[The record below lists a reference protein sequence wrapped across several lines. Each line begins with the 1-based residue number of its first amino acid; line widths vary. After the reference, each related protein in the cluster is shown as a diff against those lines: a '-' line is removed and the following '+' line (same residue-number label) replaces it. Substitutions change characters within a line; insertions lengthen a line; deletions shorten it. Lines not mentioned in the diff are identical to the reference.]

1 MDAGSGGMR
10 ALRRFAQRSAQAER
24 CALCNVELP
33 LKHFHLLELASRRL
47 VCGCQACAVLFSGE
61 HGTRYRQ
68 VPRRIER
75 LTNFHMSDA
84 QWDSLQ
90 VPIDLVFFYHHSA
103 AGKIVAQYP
112 SPAGPMESLL
122 SLDAWRTL
130 TADNPILNEF
140 EPDVEALLV
149 NRTDQARDYYRLPID
164 ECYRL
169 VGLVRLHW
177 KGFSGGLDVREAIGQ
192 FLLDCKNGI
201 THEPTHRERS

>member
-1 MDAGSGGMR
+1 MR
-10 ALRRFAQRSAQAER
+10 ALRRFAQRDSHVER
-24 CALCNVELP
+24 CALCNAELP
-33 LKHFHLLELASRRL
+33 PQHFHLLELASRRL
-47 VCGCQACAVLFSGE
+47 VCGCQACTLLFSGD
-61 HGTRYRQ
+61 HSIRYRR
-68 VPRRIER
+68 VPRRVECLTEFR
-75 LTNFHMSDA
+75 LSDA

-90 VPIDLVFFYHHSA
+90 VPIDLVFFYYHSA

-130 TADNPILNEF
+130 AANNPILNEF

-149 NRTDQARDYYRLPID
+149 NRTEQARDYYRLPID

-177 KGFSGGLDVREAIGQ
+177 KGFSGGLDVREAIER
-192 FLLDCKNGI
+192 FLLDCKNGV
-201 THEPTHRERS
+201 THEPSQQKRP